1 MDIKSLKPKKNG
13 RFQQGYINPNSCKKL
28 FESVKNQ
35 PIIYR
40 SSWEKRFISWCES
53 CKKVK
58 YWGSECICIKY
69 HNPIDQ
75 KQHRYYPDFVVQ
87 LEDGTVM
94 IVEIKPKNQTQIP
107 DCENS
112 WATKTYAV
120 NSAKWSEIKKRCE
133 ETGYKFC
140 ILTEKTIAKL

>member
-40 SSWEKRFISWCES
+40 SSWERRFISWCEN

-69 HNPIDQ
+69 HNPVDQ

-120 NSAKWSEIKKRCE
+120 NSAKWSEIKKRCDE
-133 ETGYKFC
+133 KGYKFC

>member
-1 MDIKSLKPKKNG
+1 MDIKSLKPRKNG
-13 RFQQGYINPNSCKKL
+13 RFQQGYINPNNCKKL

-40 SSWEKRFISWCES
+40 SSWERRFISWCEN

-69 HNPIDQ
+69 HNPVDQ

-120 NSAKWSEIKKRCE
+120 NSAKWSEIKKRCDE
-133 ETGYKFC
+133 KGYKFC

>member
-1 MDIKSLKPKKNG
+1 MDIKSLKPRKNG

-40 SSWEKRFISWCES
+40 SSWERIFISWCEN

-58 YWGSECICIKY
+58 YWGSECTCIKY
-69 HNPIDQ
+69 HNPVDQ

-94 IVEIKPKNQTQIP
+94 IVEIKPKNQTQVP

-112 WATKTYAV
+112 WASKTYAV
-120 NSAKWSEIKKRCE
+120 NSAKWSEIKKRCDE
-133 ETGYKFC
+133 KGYKFC

>member
-40 SSWEKRFISWCES
+40 SSWERRFISWCES

-69 HNPIDQ
+69 HNPVDQ

-112 WATKTYAV
+112 WASKTYAV
-120 NSAKWSEIKKRCE
+120 NSAKWSEIKKRCDE
-133 ETGYKFC
+133 KGYKFC

>member
-1 MDIKSLKPKKNG
+1 MDIKSLKPRKNG
-13 RFQQGYINPNSCKKL
+13 RFQQGYINPNNCKKL

-40 SSWEKRFISWCES
+40 SSWERRFISWCEN

-69 HNPIDQ
+69 HNPVDQ

-87 LEDGTVM
+87 LEDGTIM

-120 NSAKWSEIKKRCE
+120 NSAKWSEIKKRCDE
-133 ETGYKFC
+133 KGYKFC

>member
-1 MDIKSLKPKKNG
+1 MDIKSLKPRKNG
-13 RFQQGYINPNSCKKL
+13 RFQQGYINPNNCKKL

-40 SSWEKRFISWCES
+40 SSWERRFISWCEN

-69 HNPIDQ
+69 HNPVDQ

-112 WATKTYAV
+112 WASKTYAV
-120 NSAKWSEIKKRCE
+120 NSAKWSEIKKRCDE
-133 ETGYKFC
+133 KGYKFC

>member
-1 MDIKSLKPKKNG
+1 MDIKSLKPRKNG
-13 RFQQGYINPNSCKKL
+13 RFQQGYINPNNCKKL

-40 SSWEKRFISWCES
+40 SSWERRFISWCEN

-69 HNPIDQ
+69 HNPVDQ

-87 LEDGTVM
+87 LEDGTIL

-120 NSAKWSEIKKRCE
+120 NSAKWSEIKKRCDE
-133 ETGYKFC
+133 KGYKFC

>member
-13 RFQQGYINPNSCKKL
+13 RFQQGYIDPNNCKKL

-40 SSWEKRFISWCES
+40 SSWERRFISWCES

-69 HNPIDQ
+69 HNPVDQ

-112 WATKTYAV
+112 WAAKTYAV
-120 NSAKWSEIKKRCE
+120 NSAKWSEIKKRCDE
-133 ETGYKFC
+133 KGYKFC

>member
-1 MDIKSLKPKKNG
+1 MDIKSLKPRKNG
-13 RFQQGYINPNSCKKL
+13 RFQQGYINPNNCKKL

-40 SSWEKRFISWCES
+40 SSWERRFISWCEN

-69 HNPIDQ
+69 HNPVDQ

-112 WATKTYAV
+112 WASKTYAV
-120 NSAKWSEIKKRCE
+120 NSAKWSEIKKMCDSK
-133 ETGYKFC
+133 GYKFC

>member
-40 SSWEKRFISWCES
+40 SSWERRFISWCES

-69 HNPIDQ
+69 HNPIDR

-94 IVEIKPKNQTQIP
+94 IIEIKPKNQTQIP

-120 NSAKWSEIKKRCE
+120 NSAKWTEIKKRCDE
-133 ETGYKFC
+133 KGYKFC